1 MIYKEVRYLSRMAK
15 KKDTR
20 KYVTI
25 SILRDAL
32 LQIDIFM
39 KVNPSGS
46 LYSSKS
52 DFIHRAIEASLNKHI
67 DSTVKRDLV
76 EIRTWYLNKAVMLR
90 KRGINSFEELLNRA
104 IDFSKAV
111 GSKS

>member
-1 MIYKEVRYLSRMAK
+1 MIYKGVSDMSRMARN
-15 KKDTR
+15 KDSR

-39 KVNPSGS
+39 KVNPFGS

-67 DSTVKRDLV
+67 DSTVKKDLV
-76 EIRTWYLNKAVMLR
+76 EIRTWYLNNAVMLR
-90 KRGINSFEELLNRA
+90 KRGINSFEDLLNRA
-104 IDFSKAV
+104 VDFSKAV
-111 GSKS
+111 GSKP

>member
-1 MIYKEVRYLSRMAK
+1 MSRMAK
-15 KKDTR
+15 KKDAR

-39 KVNPSGS
+39 KVNPFGS
-46 LYSSKS
+46 MYSSKS
-52 DFIHRAIEASLNKHI
+52 DFIHRAIESALNKHI

-76 EIRTWYLNKAVMLR
+76 EVRTWYLNNAVMLR

-104 IDFSKAV
+104 IDFSKVV